1 MSRSLDRLYELLPV
15 IHRTRDAEY
24 DYPLRALLRVINE
37 QVNVVEDDIAHLY
50 ENWFIETCDDW
61 VVPYIGD
68 LIGYRPVSEAGDPSV
83 LADTLE
89 GRNRNRILI
98 PRREIANTIGFR
110 RRKGTLALLEV
121 LANDVAGWPARA
133 VEFYALLNWT
143 QHISHLRLNRA
154 RSADLRKG
162 GALDLLGGPF
172 DPIAHSVDVR
182 RVISHHRLG
191 CYNIPSVGVFV
202 WRLKVYSVTHA
213 PAYCLE
219 SAGPQCFTF
228 SVLGHDQSLYT
239 QAEPEREPTH
249 IADEINLPV
258 AIRRRALEER
268 ISLRPLKTDAS
279 ATYYGE
285 DKSLVIYAPDWPTK
299 GAPQPI
305 PRDKVIPAD
314 LSDWRYRAQRG
325 QVAVDPVRGRIVFPV
340 GQLPKRGVWVS
351 YHYAFS
357 ADMGGGEYNRS
368 LFQPLAYALYKV
380 TKDNPTPDTVDTI
393 NAAIAQ
399 WRKDQQE
406 LGPEPADPAAK
417 DQWTQDKERL
427 RAAVVEIQDSAVYSE
442 PVVIELE
449 TGESLQIRAANRTRP
464 VIRMLDYMVERP
476 DAFTVSGKQGSRF
489 VLDGIVV
496 TGRGMQIVGPD
507 RTDPERFPQGDLC
520 DVTLRHVTLVP
531 GWGLECD
538 CEPKRPSEPSLEL
551 TSTAA
556 KIRIEHSIIGAI
568 QVVADEV
575 QTDPVEIY
583 IADSIVDAT
592 SDTRSAIGAA
602 NLPLAFADLTILRTT
617 VIGEINTHAVTLAEN
632 SIFMSHMLVARRQ
645 QGCVRFCYVV
655 PGSRTPRRYHCQPE
669 LAEAAIEEA
678 LRTAPRA
685 VTDPPLTDAMIAD
698 AKQREDVRVRPRFT
712 STRYGHPA
720 YCQLACDC
728 ADEIKRGADDESEMG
743 AFHDL
748 YQPQREANLRQRL
761 DEYTPA
767 GMEAGIL
774 FVN

>member
-15 IHRTRDAEY
+15 VHRMRDAEH

-37 QVNVVEDDIAHLY
+37 QVNVVEEDIAQLY
-50 ENWFIETCDDW
+50 ENWFIETCEDW

-68 LIGYRPVSEAGDPSV
+68 LIGYRPALEADAP
-83 LADTLE
+83 D
-89 GRNRNRILI
+89 GRRRNRILF
-98 PRREIANTIGFR
+98 PRRELANTLGFR

-133 VEFYALLNWT
+133 VEFYTLLNWT
-143 QHISHLRLNRA
+143 QHLNHRRLTRA
-154 RSADLRKG
+154 RSADLRNG
-162 GALDLLGGPF
+162 NALDLVTGPF
-172 DPIAHSVDVR
+172 DPLAHSVDVR
-182 RVISHHRLG
+182 RVVSHRRLG
-191 CYNIPSVGVFV
+191 RYNIPSVGVFV

-228 SVLGHDQSLYT
+228 SVLGHDAPLYT
-239 QAEPEREPTH
+239 RAEPETSPTH
-249 IADEINLPV
+249 IAEEINLPV
-258 AIRRRALEER
+258 PIRRRALEER
-268 ISLRPLKTDAS
+268 VSLRPLKTQTSDR
-279 ATYYGE
+279 YYGA
-285 DKSLVIYAPDWPTK
+285 DKSLVIYAPDWPAK
-299 GAPQPI
+299 GAPQPV
-305 PRDKVIPAD
+305 PREQVIPAD

-325 QVAVDPVRGRIVFPV
+325 QVAVDPVRGRMVFPA
-340 GQLPKRGVWVS
+340 GQQPKRGVWVS

-357 ADMGGGEYNRS
+357 ADMGGGEYDRP
-368 LFQPLAYALYKV
+368 LFQPLAYKRYKV
-380 TKDNPTPDTVDTI
+380 AKDHPAADSFDTI

-399 WRKDQQE
+399 WRQDQRS
-406 LGPEPADPAAK
+406 LGPEPADPAGK
-417 DQWTQDKERL
+417 QQWLTDRERL

-442 PVVIELE
+442 PIAIELQA
-449 TGESLQIRAANRTRP
+449 GESLQIRAANRRRP
-464 VIRMLDYMVERP
+464 VIRLLDYMADRP

-507 RTDPERFPQGDLC
+507 RAEAERFAEGDLC

-551 TSTAA
+551 LHTGAQIT
-556 KIRIEHSIIGAI
+556 IEHSILGAI

-575 QTDPVEIY
+575 QTDPAA
-583 IADSIVDAT
+583 IAISDSIVDAT
-592 SDTRSAIGAA
+592 SERHAAIGAA
-602 NLPLAFADLTILRTT
+602 NLPLAFADLTMLRCT
-617 VIGEINTHAVTLAEN
+617 VIGEVNTHAITLAEN
-632 SIFMSHMLVARRQ
+632 SIFMSHILVARRQ
-645 QGCVRFCYVV
+645 HGCMRFCYVT

-669 LAEAAIEEA
+669 LAEAAVTEA
-678 LRTAPRA
+678 LRSAPRA
-685 VTDPPLTDAMIAD
+685 VTDPPLTDAMIAL
-698 AKQREDVRVRPRFT
+698 AQQRERVRVRPRFT

-728 ADEIKRGADDESEMG
+728 AEEIKRGADDESEMG

-748 YQPQREANLRQRL
+748 HQAQREANLRARL
-761 DEYTPA
+761 NEYTPA

-774 FVN
+774 FAN